1 MYLQGLGNT
10 LIIAFVAACIGITIG
25 VIFAMI
31 KYINK
36 RNGKLKVLNA
46 IANVYITIIRG
57 TPVVL
62 QLMILYFIV
71 FVSWDNGIMIG
82 AITFGLSAL
91 GLKVGNLFGTR
102 FKNKAELAGGIILCL
117 IGIEILLEHLGVI
130 SAIFG

>member
-62 QLMILYFIV
+62 QLMILYI
-71 FVSWDNGIMIG
+71 
-82 AITFGLSAL
+82 
-91 GLKVGNLFGTR
+91 
-102 FKNKAELAGGIILCL
+102 
-117 IGIEILLEHLGVI
+117 
-130 SAIFG
+130 